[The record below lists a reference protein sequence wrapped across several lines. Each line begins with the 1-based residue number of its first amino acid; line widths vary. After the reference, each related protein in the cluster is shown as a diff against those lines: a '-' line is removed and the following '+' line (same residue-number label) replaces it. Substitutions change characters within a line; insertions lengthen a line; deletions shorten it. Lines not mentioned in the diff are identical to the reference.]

1 MKNYTLAFDAGAKG
15 TKYIVNKVD
24 TTQFQE
30 EALMFD
36 SAEEAQSYNDENN
49 WLCYVAEYEEEV
61 LTYDVFFDSDTDSNN
76 LGFNATLEYCE
87 NYIKMNN
94 GTNHSYFADYKNGIV
109 SIRCNEN
116 ELTVFETEVI

>member
-1 MKNYTLAFDAGAKG
+1 MKSYTLAFDAGSKG

-30 EALMFD
+30 EAMMFD
-36 SAEEAQSYNDENN
+36 TAEEAKAYNDENG
-49 WLCYVAEYEEEV
+49 WICFVMPYEEEV

-76 LGFNATLEYCE
+76 LGFKSTLEYCE
-87 NYIKMNN
+87 NYIKANN
-94 GTNHSYFADYKNGIV
+94 GTNNSYFADYKGGIV

-116 ELTVFETEVI
+116 EVTVFETEVN